1 MKNNTF
7 FLPMMLIA
15 VLFVAM
21 LTGMILQICLP
32 PVILPPLNV
41 PNIVLL
47 SVVALL
53 LDHYIAKGS
62 RRCYISISLFAI
74 AAFALLPLVTGFAGV
89 QDFWKIGL
97 IGGVIFTAVAYLF
110 TSAVKRLKTG
120 PKAPAAP
127 VLVGFGIYL
136 AFQCFAGILL

>member
-7 FLPMMLIA
+7 FLPMMLVA

-21 LTGMILQICLP
+21 LTAMILQICLP

-53 LDHYIAKGS
+53 LDHYIAKGAP
-62 RRCYISISLFAI
+62 RCYITVSLFAVV
-74 AAFALLPLVTGFAGV
+74 AFALLPLVAGFAGA

-97 IGGVIFTAVAYLF
+97 VGGATFTAVTYLF